1 MGLQGRIDAVRRHLV
16 AIVVI
21 VLIATAAAL
30 GLSLATTPTFKS
42 SASLFFSLQYGNS
55 ANDLA
60 QGSTFTQDQM
70 ASYATL
76 VTTPAVLDPVVEELG
91 LSGDAGDLARRVSAT
106 APDAQVVL
114 TITAADTSPSRAAD
128 IAAAVAD
135 ELTKTVEKVAPAN
148 AEGQSSV
155 EVTLVEPATVPQFQS
170 APNTKLNLVMGAF
183 LGLVVAAAYVA
194 AREVLDT
201 RVRDAARVAALT
213 DAPLLGSVPTHAGG
227 AGSAVVM
234 TTDPLGAQA
243 EVFRQVA
250 TNVEFLRT
258 SGETLQLVV
267 SSSLPGEGKST
278 VAVNLALALAE
289 ADHKVLLV
297 DADMRRPSIA
307 SKLDLAGAAGLST
320 ILIGKASLS
329 EVVQEIGD
337 HGLHVLASGA
347 VPPNPSQLLAS
358 PLVVGLFTE
367 MSESY
372 DVVVVD
378 SPPILPVADAL
389 LLSRFVT
396 GTILVTGSRRTRRN
410 QLAETLRRMA
420 TVEAPLLG
428 VVLNQVALREQ
439 PYGYGGYGSLEPVDP
454 AARGGRKR
462 RFGRRRQETITS
474 TPIGVSSVPPRPTFS
489 PSPARPARGNAGA

>member
-1 MGLQGRIDAVRRHLV
+1 MGLQGQIDAVRRHLV
-16 AIVVI
+16 ACIVI
-21 VLIATAAAL
+21 LLAATAGAL
-30 GLSLATTPTFKS
+30 GLSLATTPTYKS

-55 ANDLA
+55 PNDLA

-76 VTTPAVLDPVVEELG
+76 VTTPAVLDPVIEELG
-91 LSGDAGDLARRVSAT
+91 LGGDAGSLARSVSAT

-114 TITAADTSPSRAAD
+114 TITVSNTSPSRAAN
-128 IAAAVAD
+128 IAGAVAD
-135 ELTKTVEKVAPAN
+135 QLTRTVEKVAPTN
-148 AEGQSSV
+148 SEGQSTV

-183 LGLVVAAAYVA
+183 LGLVVAAAYVT

-201 RVRDAARVAALT
+201 RVRDAARLAALT
-213 DAPLLGSVPTHAGG
+213 DAPLLGSVPTHV
-227 AGSAVVM
+227 GSATGVAM
-234 TTDPLGAQA
+234 TDDPLGAQA

-258 SGETLQLVV
+258 EGKALQIVV

-278 VAVNLALALAE
+278 LAVNLALALAE
-289 ADHKVLLV
+289 ADHRVLLV
-297 DADMRRPSIA
+297 DADLRRPSIA
-307 SKLDLAGAAGLST
+307 DKLDLAGAAGLST
-320 ILIGKASLS
+320 ILIGRATLPD
-329 EVVQEIGD
+329 VVQEVGA

-358 PLVVGLFTE
+358 PVVAELFGE
-367 MSESY
+367 VARAY

-378 SPPILPVADAL
+378 SPPILPVSDAL

-396 GTILVTGSRRTRRN
+396 GTVLVTGSRRTRRN
-410 QLAETLRRMA
+410 QVAETLRRMS

-428 VVLNQVALREQ
+428 VVLNQVAPREQ
-439 PYGYGGYGSLEPVDP
+439 PYGYGGYGSLEPVSP
-454 AARGGRKR
+454 TEST
-462 RFGRRRQETITS
+462 GRRWRLRRGRSRS
-474 TPIGVSSVPPRPTFS
+474 TTAPPRASTRLPLQ
-489 PSPARPARGNAGA
+489 PAPGRAAPRNAGA